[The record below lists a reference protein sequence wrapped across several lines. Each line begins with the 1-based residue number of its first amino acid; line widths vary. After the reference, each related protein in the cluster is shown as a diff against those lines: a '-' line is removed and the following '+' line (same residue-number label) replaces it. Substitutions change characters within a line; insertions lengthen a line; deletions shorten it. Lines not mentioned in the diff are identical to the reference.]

1 MNDFIKLY
9 ERRNR
14 IKTFL
19 MALTALL
26 LSLLAISVF
35 TSCVY
40 DDYGPGTA
48 NDDSETY
55 LNLSFLTSSP
65 TESRAAMSRAETS
78 TATLPIL
85 LRKAASTASEFGL
98 SIPTLQV
105 MMPSQ

>member
-40 DDYGPGTA
+40 DMVLALPMTTA
-48 NDDSETY
+48 
-55 LNLSFLTSSP
+55 
-65 TESRAAMSRAETS
+65 R
-78 TATLPIL
+78 PI
-85 LRKAASTASEFGL
+85 
-98 SIPTLQV
+98 
-105 MMPSQ
+105 

>member
-48 NDDSETY
+48 N
-55 LNLSFLTSSP
+55 TS
-65 TESRAAMSRAETS
+65 
-78 TATLPIL
+78 
-85 LRKAASTASEFGL
+85 
-98 SIPTLQV
+98 V
-105 MMPSQ
+105 H

>member
-55 LNLSFLTSSP
+55 
-65 TESRAAMSRAETS
+65 
-78 TATLPIL
+78 
-85 LRKAASTASEFGL
+85 
-98 SIPTLQV
+98 
-105 MMPSQ
+105 